1 MLCDYPT
8 LWNRTTK
15 LWLNNAGVMPHH
27 LSNGK
32 TFKQYVSHKMCKE
45 SKYLQFILKVSTSCI
60 YAGMQTSM
68 PLSDGF
74 VDSFLIKTIP
84 LQQNA
89 LAKFLNVLDSCF
101 VNAFLQDPPDFII
114 YGLRDWGLGCWVATD
129 LQRWSPASLDWAGSQ
144 FLVLCEP
151 ELHPAERWRT
161 RKTVAFLAADH
172 ASTVDRG
179 NTGSTMCTLV
189 RPSAAMP
196 TDTIS
201 DLLNVAR
208 VRSRRQDGT
217 SFFEVPNG
225 AYRRL
230 FCVLVGDAML
240 HNSSSVNQIKFIND
254 AG

>member
-84 LQQNA
+84 LQHNV
-89 LAKFLNVLDSCF
+89 LPKFLNILDSCLLN
-101 VNAFLQDPPDFII
+101 VFLQDPPDFII
-114 YGLRDWGLGCWVATD
+114 YEIEVWSGWPQNWRDESGISRLS
-129 LQRWSPASLDWAGSQ
+129 R
-144 FLVLCEP
+144 
-151 ELHPAERWRT
+151 
-161 RKTVAFLAADH
+161 
-172 ASTVDRG
+172 STV
-179 NTGSTMCTLV
+179 SHALWV
-189 RPSAAMP
+189 RAPSCWKMKNSENFH
-196 TDTIS
+196 IS
-201 DLLNVAR
+201 GRRPLINSW
-208 VRSRRQDGT
+208 SR
-217 SFFEVPNG
+217 
-225 AYRRL
+225 
-230 FCVLVGDAML
+230 
-240 HNSSSVNQIKFIND
+240 
-254 AG
+254 